1 MRCRPAHR
9 TPTPP
14 PPGSSYDH
22 PGHLDFG
29 PESEGPILVILGRPR
44 GAGPGYPGYPGNP
57 DFGPEPYGCG
67 VGAQGLILVILVV
80 LEGLILVILVVR
92 GF

>member
-1 MRCRPAHR
+1 M
-9 TPTPP
+9 
-14 PPGSSYDH
+14 PGLTLY
-22 PGHLDFG
+22 FG
-29 PESEGPILVILGRPR
+29 S
-44 GAGPGYPGYPGNP
+44 
-57 DFGPEPYGCG
+57 EPYGCG